1 MPMKPASLICM
12 LVAGFALAPLA
23 LADDPIKDVIDNEV
37 PALKDGTRIHV
48 GDVQVAILDACRK
61 RRFECKVESDGVIV
75 GVWSHHGHE
84 FTVSIPYTNEKYSVR
99 YKDSK
104 HMDYNAARQ
113 RIDDSY
119 NEYVASLNEYIE
131 AYLEH
136 ALKRLKAAQ
145 KRAKKAGG

>member
-1 MPMKPASLICM
+1 
-12 LVAGFALAPLA
+12 
-23 LADDPIKDVIDNEV
+23 
-37 PALKDGTRIHV
+37 
-48 GDVQVAILDACRK
+48 
-61 RRFECKVESDGVIV
+61 
-75 GVWSHHGHE
+75 
-84 FTVSIPYTNEKYSVR
+84 VSIPYTNEKYSVR

-119 NEYVASLNEYIE
+119 NEYVASLNEHIE

-145 KRAKKAGG
+145 KRAQKAGA